1 MISSGASCLTSNF
14 RGVYIRFV
22 NIPPFTVAYKSWGN
36 GPFFFNISS
45 RARWHNFGLS
55 HRRRRRGWNVIWMF
69 PKIGGFSPNHPLKN
83 RVFHEINHPFW
94 GIPIFGNTHIDSWN
108 SFGWSLR
115 DRSLSFFRLP
125 NRIVFLG
132 VGKRVWYLP
141 PDRTRRAVHHFG
153 KGQDEEIRRRGNPAE
168 TVLKREATK
177 TLRFPCLK
185 KFLARKNG
193 YTWWM
198 NNLRTTENEWMGNY
212 RT

>member
-22 NIPPFTVAYKSWGN
+22 NIPPFTALQLI
-36 GPFFFNISS
+36 NISS

-55 HRRRRRGWNVIWMF
+55 HRRRRRGWRWRCLRENVIWVF
-69 PKIGGFSPNHPLKN
+69 PKIVGFPLQIIHFN

-94 GIPIFGNTHIDSWN
+94 GIPIFGNTHIDSWIF
-108 SFGWSLR
+108 FGWSLR
-115 DRSLSFFRLP
+115 ERSLSFFRLP
-125 NRIVFLG
+125 NRTVFLG
-132 VGKRVWYLP
+132 WVKECGTFHPTGQEELFIASARDKMRKSEGAFPVGS
-141 PDRTRRAVHHFG
+141 
-153 KGQDEEIRRRGNPAE
+153 
-168 TVLKREATK
+168 VLKREATK

-193 YTWWM
+193 YTWCVK
-198 NNLRTTENEWMGNY
+198 NLRTIENEWMGNY